1 MSFLKVDCNDGQSC
15 MAMINVDNIVA
26 IHLLKDAT
34 TYRITMVNGQH
45 YCTSDKETVETLIS
59 NN

>member
-34 TYRITMVNGQH
+34 YRITMVNGQH
-45 YCTSDKETVETLIS
+45 YCTSDKEAVEAIMS